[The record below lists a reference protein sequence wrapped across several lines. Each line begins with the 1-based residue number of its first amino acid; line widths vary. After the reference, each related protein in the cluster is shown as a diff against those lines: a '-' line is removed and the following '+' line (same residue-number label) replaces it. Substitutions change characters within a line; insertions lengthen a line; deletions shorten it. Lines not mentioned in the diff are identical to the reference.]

1 VKGVD
6 RVYEYPVQKLQLSR
20 TEFDEFRALVIRERW
35 DWPAV
40 FSVNPKG
47 EIWPWVTWGW
57 TPEYEKID
65 VSGRSALLR
74 RVAYTLLN
82 IRPEGG
88 RFFIDEEGAYTHIGH
103 QKRMFVEFEI
113 YD

>member
-1 VKGVD
+1 MRGVD
-6 RVYEYPVQKLQLSR
+6 RVYEYPVQKLQISS
-20 TEFDEFRALVIRERW
+20 TEFDEFMALVRRERW

-47 EIWPWVTWGW
+47 EIWPWVTWGR
-57 TPEYEKID
+57 TPKHERID
-65 VSGRSALLR
+65 VSGRSRLLR
-74 RVAYTLLN
+74 KVAYTLLN

-88 RFFIDEEGAYTHIGH
+88 RFFINEKGAYTYIGG
-103 QKRMFVEFEI
+103 QIRMFVKFEI